1 MNRWIIGNK
10 TLLITRQV
18 GTVDEKDVALL
29 ELIERSEC
37 DRGHNDTDP
46 VVATDRARTEGMDNV
61 KICFTSVEALE
72 DFQRLLEG
80 LRKDMASWIEA
91 RTAMQEDPPEQPN
104 ETAART

>member
-10 TLLITRQV
+10 SLLITRQV
-18 GTVDEKDVALL
+18 GTVDDREVALL

-46 VVATDRARTEGMDNV
+46 VVATDRARAEGMDNV
-61 KICFTSVEALE
+61 KVCFTSIEALE

-80 LRKDMASWIEA
+80 LRKDMVSWIEA
-91 RTAMQEDPPEQPN
+91 KAAMKDDPPEQPD
-104 ETAART
+104 ETAAGT